1 MNRRMMAGRV
11 AGLFLLMRFWSFLG
25 SGPQA
30 FDPWKSWIEEVRPI
44 MTRSEQAVF
53 QSLRT
58 EEDKKKFQQLFW
70 KVRDPNPATP
80 ANEFQMEYFRRRL
93 YARKYLGSADSDRG
107 RVYLL
112 LGKPTEKYDFSG
124 SEKVVDCE
132 LWVYQGTGLPGLPP
146 LMDLIFFRPNGLG
159 DFKLY
164 YPGMNTPLD
173 ILSTSYAPRSV
184 SPAQAR
190 RIIGSSFPELGR
202 AALSVIPDEAEA
214 GIASLDS
221 GATISQIFTL
231 PERAVDRDYLKDFG
245 SARGDVRVTVST
257 QEIAGKAALALSSD
271 RGFRFLN
278 WALLPDAVHAVTGAD
293 HIDRA
298 RIVLGLRVENLD
310 GKTIHQQ
317 ERPLDLKFDAAQ
329 KKALLEGRRLAF
341 RDFAPM
347 IEGEFIVHLTFMNR
361 STDEFFTIRERLSVT
376 PETVPLMVGY
386 KVKETGSDRFLPF
399 RGGAFKVSLDPRN
412 VFTPGDS
419 VEGLVFTEERPELL
433 LRPLDG
439 PLPAILVE
447 NLERG
452 ENFYLFRHELSG
464 VKPGNYNLQVFIG
477 GRERASRILSII
489 SFPAEK
495 PLDFERSEP
504 ADSSS
509 SYSFIV
515 AQEYL
520 NQGDLNKA
528 LEGFQ
533 KLPAAMWNSTTL
545 PVIARA
551 YYLKKDYQRVIEILE
566 KDTVE
571 KTYTVLLMLGNSCLE
586 TKNLRRAAGYFER
599 VRGYGDTVENNRI
612 LGAIYISLGE
622 REKAQT
628 YWDRAAALEKRA
640 LKKVPNEKTPG
651 GR

>member
-1 MNRRMMAGRV
+1 
-11 AGLFLLMRFWSFLG
+11 
-25 SGPQA
+25 
-30 FDPWKSWIEEVRPI
+30 

-53 QSLRT
+53 KSLRT

-80 ANEFQMEYFRRRL
+80 ANEFQAEYYSRRR
-93 YARKYLGSADSDRG
+93 YAQKYLGGSDSDRG

-132 LWVYQGTGLPGLPP
+132 LWVYQGTGLSGLPP
-146 LMDLIFFRPNGLG
+146 LVDLIFYRPNGLG

-164 YPGMNTPLD
+164 YPGINTPLD
-173 ILSTSYAPRSV
+173 ILSPSYLPRSV

-190 RIIGSSFPELGR
+190 RTIGSSFPELGR

-214 GIASLDS
+214 GIASLGS
-221 GATISQIFTL
+221 VAAISQIFTL
-231 PERAVDRDYLKDFG
+231 PERAVNRDYLKDFG
-245 SARGDVRVTVST
+245 SARGDVSVTVST
-257 QEIAGKAALALSSD
+257 QEIAGRAALALSSD

-278 WALLPDAVHAVTGAD
+278 WALLPDAVHTVTGAD
-293 HIDRA
+293 HVDRA
-298 RIVLGLRVENLD
+298 RIVLGLRVENLE

-329 KKALLEGRRLAF
+329 KKALLEGRKPAF

-361 STDEFFTIRERLSVT
+361 TTDEFFNIRERLSIT
-376 PETVPLMVGY
+376 PETVPLIVGC
-386 KVKETGSDRFLPF
+386 KVKEAGSDRFLPF

-412 VFTPGDS
+412 LFAPGDS
-419 VEGLVFTEERPELL
+419 IEGLVFTDERPELL
-433 LRPLDG
+433 LRSLDG
-439 PLPAILVE
+439 PLPAIPIG
-447 NLERG
+447 NLERR
-452 ENFYLFRHELSG
+452 ENFYVFRHDLSG
-464 VKPGNYNLQVFIG
+464 VKPGNYDLQVLIG
-477 GRERASRILSII
+477 GRERASRILAII
-489 SFPAEK
+489 SFSVDK

-504 ADSSS
+504 ADFSSN
-509 SYSFIV
+509 YCFIV

-520 NQGDLNKA
+520 NQGNLDKA

-533 KLPAAMWNSTTL
+533 KLPAAAWNSTTL

-551 YYLKKDYQRVIEILE
+551 YYLKKDYRKVIELLE
-566 KDTVE
+566 GDTVE
-571 KTYTVLLMLGNSCLE
+571 KTYAVLLMLGNSCLE
-586 TKNLRRAAGYFER
+586 TRDLRRAAGYFER

-612 LGAIYISLGE
+612 LGAICISLGE

-628 YWDRAAALEKRA
+628 YWDRAAALEK
-640 LKKVPNEKTPG
+640 KT
-651 GR
+651 R